1 MTGDVTKT
9 GHVLADEIGVSPSLG
24 PNIPNVSVPYG
35 ALVPDSVDN
44 MLVAGR
50 HISSDAQ
57 THTFM
62 REIPQ
67 CWMTGH
73 AAGVAAALSANSGTR
88 PRDLAMPD
96 IQSAPTSKKYVR
108 TEPTQ

>member
-1 MTGDVTKT
+1 MFPV
-9 GHVLADEIGVSPSLG
+9 
-24 PNIPNVSVPYG
+24 NVD
-35 ALVPDSVDN
+35 LPDSVDN

-88 PRDLAMPD
+88 PRDLAVPD
-96 IQSAPTSKKYVR
+96 IQSALIKQGAYVR